1 MPRFADVVTRRIQG
15 RIALSALLGFA
26 MFSATFF
33 ASTLLA
39 GGHPSS
45 LPTVH
50 DPDVMAAEMGTR
62 AFVDERLESHL
73 HRLHGLSSALHGS
86 GIVVR

>member
-1 MPRFADVVTRRIQG
+1 MPRFAHVVTRRIQG

-33 ASTLLA
+33 ASTLI
-39 GGHPSS
+39 GGPPGA

-50 DPDVMAAEMGTR
+50 DPEVMAAELGTR
-62 AFVDERLESHL
+62 ELVDERLESHL
-73 HRLHGLSSALHGS
+73 KRLHGLSSAFAGS
-86 GIVVR
+86 GVVVR